1 MSPAARPR
9 AVLLDRDGTIVV
21 DHGYMSDPA
30 QLEFLPN
37 ATEGLALMHRAGHP
51 LVIITN
57 QSGIGRGL
65 FSPAQLAAVNARFT
79 TMVEDAGARLAGMYF
94 CPHRPEEGCAC
105 RKPNTQLALDAA
117 AALGFDPARAVVIG
131 DKDSDIELGRR
142 LGATTMLVSE
152 DTGSGKGGPPAPD
165 YRVRDLLEA
174 AQIILAMDQ
183 ASASATRTQGA

>member
-9 AVLLDRDGTIVV
+9 TVILDRDGTIVI
-21 DHGYMSDPA
+21 DRGYMSEPA

-37 ATEGLALMHRAGHP
+37 AAEGLALMHRAGHP

-65 FSPAQLAAVNARFT
+65 FSPAQLAAVGARFT
-79 TMVEDAGARLAGMYF
+79 AMVEAAGARLAGVYF
-94 CPHRPEEGCAC
+94 CPHRPDERCAC

-131 DKDSDIELGRR
+131 DKGSDIELGRR
-142 LGATTMLVSE
+142 LGATTILVSAGAVRS
-152 DTGSGKGGPPAPD
+152 DSTPAPD

-174 AQIILAMDQ
+174 AQIILAIDH
-183 ASASATRTQGA
+183 ASTSATRTQGA